1 MKESPK
7 YKTKN
12 CKILGFTGQVFLSMN
27 YLPKKLCQ
35 RPPSVTNDARQS
47 NRAANA
53 TLSNTNGRNR
63 SKLAKKL
70 FQS

>member
-1 MKESPK
+1 
-7 YKTKN
+7 
-12 CKILGFTGQVFLSMN
+12 MN